1 MFRFRFIVIFL
12 FILNI
17 SLYADE
23 KLVGQEIIERLDRT
37 LSFEDGLTRG
47 NLYIK
52 KGNHE
57 THFWKVKIFKLGED
71 LLYTFEIT
79 HRKPVAKLLSIKRG
93 NKLIYYNVLSGKF
106 FGIEQLEKLER
117 VLFTSF
123 SFLDLSN
130 LSYEAN
136 YSASGVNKES
146 SETSNSSI
154 LKMIPLFSPSYKQLE
169 LQADNNDY
177 SPKKIDFT
185 TTEGLLIKTL
195 KLKYGKVKLRENNS
209 SSEISRLNKLEM
221 TDNAT
226 GLVSTLEFIEIDK
239 DIKPDKILYE
249 MKTMYEK

>member
-37 LSFEDGLTRG
+37 LSFEDGLTRA

-57 THFWKVKIFKLGED
+57 THFWKVKIFKRGED

-136 YSASGVNKES
+136 YSASEVNKES

-169 LQADNNDY
+169 LQVDNNDY

-185 TTEGLLIKTL
+185 TTAGLLIKTL

-209 SSEISRLNKLEM
+209 SSEKSRLNKLEM

-239 DIKPDKILYE
+239 DTNPDRILYE